1 VPDRLI
7 AVAAELPPPFVL
19 LEDGRGD
26 GATVLAW
33 APAQRVRV
41 EWSDAAT
48 GSLDALELPANCI
61 GAIAYDLGLPP
72 HALRRTPII
81 AQPLADLFTPT
92 QRITLRPGRDAEIVG
107 DEARARWAAAVGGEW
122 VQGATRGAVRAV
134 RPAER
139 AAPASR
145 HDATPGPGGQAAAR
159 DAERAAPASRQGAS
173 PASRGG
179 ATPGSRGH
187 QAATHGAERAVP
199 ASRRS
204 FDQPA
209 FERAV
214 HQALEYIRAGDI
226 YQVNLSVAECVPLA
240 EPPFD
245 VYRRLRAINPSPWMG
260 YADFGDWQLVCGSP
274 ELLVEVV
281 DGKAR
286 AKPIAGT
293 RKKTGDAAADA
304 AMRRELVSDAKEA
317 AEHVMLVDLARND
330 LGRVAEFGSVR
341 VAELGAVE
349 AYSHVMHLVSDVRA
363 TLRPGATPLDVL
375 RAMFPGGTVT
385 GTPKIRA
392 MEIIAELEPV
402 ARGFYTGA
410 LGWTG
415 PGAAQWNIVIRS
427 AVVRGGDAVIQAG
440 AGIVADSDPAREWK
454 ESLRKAAAL
463 RVALGIE
470 P

>member
-48 GSLDALELPANCI
+48 GSLDALALPANCI

-72 HALRRTPII
+72 HAGRRAPMI

-92 QRITLRPGRDAEIVG
+92 QRITLRPGHDAEIVG
-107 DEARARWAAAVGGEW
+107 DEARARWEAAGEAWARGRAEASAVGSASGD
-122 VQGATRGAVRAV
+122 
-134 RPAER
+134 ER
-139 AAPASR
+139 AAL
-145 HDATPGPGGQAAAR
+145 
-159 DAERAAPASRQGAS
+159 
-173 PASRGG
+173 
-179 ATPGSRGH
+179 
-187 QAATHGAERAVP
+187 

-274 ELLVEVV
+274 ELLVEVG

-293 RKKTGDAAADA
+293 RKKTGDATADA
-304 AMRRELVSDAKEA
+304 SMRRELVSDAKEA

-415 PGAAQWNIVIRS
+415 PDAAQWNIVIRS
-427 AVVRGGDAVIQAG
+427 AVVRGGEAVIQAG